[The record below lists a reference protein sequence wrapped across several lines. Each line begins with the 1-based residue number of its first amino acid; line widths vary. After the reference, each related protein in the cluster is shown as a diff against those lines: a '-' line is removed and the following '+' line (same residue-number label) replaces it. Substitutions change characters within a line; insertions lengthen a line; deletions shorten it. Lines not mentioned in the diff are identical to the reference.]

1 MIIRPMKSADVKA
14 CLSLVHANWG
24 FEAALRAEDQ
34 MSVYFDN
41 DGRLND
47 YAPRFIV
54 ATLDGGEFLGFA
66 AYEANMLMKGSFA
79 LIWIAVHP
87 AYQKSGA
94 GRALTEYRLD
104 EIRKRGGQMVTLVTQ
119 KPDYFGKFGF
129 FKLHHIGNEWYLMLK
144 LFKTVEI

>member
-1 MIIRPMKSADVKA
+1 MIIRPMLGADRGA
-14 CLSLVHANWG
+14 CLALVHANWG
-24 FEAALRAEDQ
+24 YEAAMRAEDQ
-34 MSVYFDN
+34 MGVYFAGEEVD
-41 DGRLND
+41 ND
-47 YAPRFIV
+47 YAPKFFV

-66 AYEANMLMKGSFA
+66 AYEANMLMKGSFS

-104 EIRKRGGQMVTLVTQ
+104 EIRKRDGQMVTLVTQ
-119 KPDYFGKFGF
+119 KPDYFSKFGF